1 MRWGNSVFFVDFN
14 DQFFFFFVYTY
25 FVDLL
30 ICSCSLSLDLKHA
43 VHWFLSLSVN
53 TFCACVFIHT
63 FITTQMQN
71 VRSFKRTNEH
81 KIELMHLHSNCKY
94 FVCICLIGARNIWFF
109 SVYWKTKYMNT
120 PMDSRSNTTTTTAAT
135 VMSTPLATISDCF
148 IARFPFVGNTKPQN
162 TGKNNCC
169 PCVCVRQ
176 LE

>member
-120 PMDSRSNTTTTTAAT
+120 HGQQKQYHHHHRRHSH
-135 VMSTPLATISDCF
+135 VHTISDDF
-148 IARFPFVGNTKPQN
+148 WLFHSAFSFRWEYQTAEHWEK
-162 TGKNNCC
+162 
-169 PCVCVRQ
+169 
-176 LE
+176 